1 MAAPDARIAAAP
13 PPRWP
18 RLPLAQTLRGK
29 GLLALAAAIVCAVAV
44 VGYLAAARGQL
55 QRDVVALEGL
65 HQYERLLARAEVAV
79 SSASVEVQEA
89 AFSPALTASV
99 PPRSVALSI
108 EAAVRAI
115 DGLAEH
121 NPGAERSV
129 RAIARA
135 LRALEAQPQRATW
148 IDLRDALRRVQE
160 EVAIE
165 RDRAAV
171 QRQALNERYQQRLD
185 QAAREFLLLLA
196 TGVGAFAVLG
206 SVFFGRMTR
215 DIARLQARA
224 SEIVQGEHK
233 APLAVTRRDELGRLT
248 EAVNA
253 MADDLQAR
261 ARALELEQQRRAH
274 QEKMATLGALAA
286 SVAHEI
292 NNPLMAISGVAQ
304 ELAATESALGADDAG
319 RHARRLTVE
328 IHRLAS
334 FVRQISDV
342 ATPRAGD
349 LAWVDVNGLVRPML
363 QFLRY
368 DKRYRGIEFKLDLD
382 PQLPAAHALP
392 DPVQL
397 VVLRLL
403 NEVAG
408 AVAAAPGADGRVE
421 VRTHGGGTGAAADA
435 PAPVEL
441 QILAERTPPLPQP
454 APALEHSIDVCRS
467 IMASL
472 GGWLEVGGTAQG
484 AMTITLRLPAGQPAH
499 EAAAMVH

>member
-1 MAAPDARIAAAP
+1 VQ
-13 PPRWP
+13 PRWP
-18 RLPLAQTLRGK
+18 RPPLARTLRGK
-29 GLLALAAAIVCAVAV
+29 GLLVLAAAIVCAIAV
-44 VGYLAAARGQL
+44 VGYLAAARSQL

-65 HQYERLLARAEVAV
+65 HQYERLLAKAEVAV
-79 SSASVEVQEA
+79 SGASVEVQEA
-89 AFSPALTASV
+89 TFAPTLAAGV
-99 PPRSVALSI
+99 PPRSVALAI
-108 EAAVRAI
+108 EAALRAI
-115 DGLAEH
+115 DGLAGH

-129 RAIARA
+129 RAIKRA
-135 LRALEAQPQRATW
+135 LRALEAQPERATW

-165 RDRAAV
+165 RDRAAL
-171 QRQALNERYQQRLD
+171 QRQALNESYQQRLD

-196 TGVGAFAVLG
+196 IGVVAFGVLG

-233 APLAVTRRDELGRLT
+233 TPLAVTRNDELGRLT

-253 MADDLQAR
+253 MAEDLQAR

-292 NNPLMAISGVAQ
+292 NNPLMAITGVAQ
-304 ELAATESALGADDAG
+304 ELAAAEGAIGADEAG
-319 RHARRLTVE
+319 RHARRLTTE

-342 ATPRAGD
+342 ATPRTSD
-349 LAWVDVNGLVRPML
+349 LAWLDVNDLVRPML

-421 VRTHGGGTGAAADA
+421 VRTHGGWPDGAAGAADS
-435 PAPVEL
+435 VEL
-441 QILAERTPPLPQP
+441 RILAESTAPLPQP
-454 APALEHSIDVCRS
+454 APALDRAIDVCRS

-472 GGWLEVGGTAQG
+472 GGLLEVGRSAPG
-484 AMTITLRLPAGQPAH
+484 ALMITLRLPAEEATAVAH
-499 EAAAMVH
+499 